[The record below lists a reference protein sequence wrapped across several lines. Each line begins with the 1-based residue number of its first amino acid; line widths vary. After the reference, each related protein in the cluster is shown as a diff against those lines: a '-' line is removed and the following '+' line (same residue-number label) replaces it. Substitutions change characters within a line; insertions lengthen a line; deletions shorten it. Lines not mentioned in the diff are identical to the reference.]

1 MQPTDITLAYKN
13 ALKPGETFRF
23 RCRQC
28 GKCCKNREDILLNPY
43 DLHRAC
49 SVLGISHKDF
59 IERYCEVYVGES
71 SRFPCVLL
79 RPVGPEKACPLL
91 KGNKCSMH
99 KGKPTVCALFP
110 LGRAMRYAA
119 PSASGSSASP
129 ASPASSASPVEQE
142 NSGNV
147 KNDRDGQ
154 EGGMFYFFNG
164 ATCGARDEEHTVG
177 EWLSEFNLQESE
189 AWFLE
194 WSKELGEIA
203 ITIHELEKRLKP
215 KLMEPI
221 FGAVFTGM
229 YLNYYAG
236 ASFMEQFRANS
247 QKVKQMLAA
256 IQGEIEKG

>member
-49 SVLGISHKDF
+49 SVLGVSHKEF
-59 IERYCEVYVGES
+59 IQKYCEVYVGES

-79 RPVGPEKACPLL
+79 KPVGPEKACPLL
-91 KGNKCSMH
+91 KGNKCSVH

-119 PSASGSSASP
+119 PSA
-129 ASPASSASPVEQE
+129 PASSAPASPVEQE
-142 NSGNV
+142 NSRNGA
-147 KNDRDGQ
+147 G
-154 EGGMFYFFNG
+154 EMFYFFNG

-203 ITIHELEKRLKP
+203 VTIHELEKRLKP

-256 IQGEIEKG
+256 IKAEIEKG